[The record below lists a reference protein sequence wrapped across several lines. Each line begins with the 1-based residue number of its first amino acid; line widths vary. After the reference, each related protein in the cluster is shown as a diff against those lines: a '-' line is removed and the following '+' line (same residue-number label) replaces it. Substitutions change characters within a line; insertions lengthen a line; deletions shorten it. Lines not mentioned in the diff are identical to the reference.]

1 MVSNESFFSTFLGK
15 LNMQIQQLLIGD
27 VLVRAL
33 VSCHSSIDDRN
44 EKKKKL
50 GESER
55 KWWWHSP

>member
-1 MVSNESFFSTFLGK
+1 MH
-15 LNMQIQQLLIGD
+15 IQELLIGD

-44 EKKKKL
+44 EKKKL

-55 KWWWHSP
+55 KW